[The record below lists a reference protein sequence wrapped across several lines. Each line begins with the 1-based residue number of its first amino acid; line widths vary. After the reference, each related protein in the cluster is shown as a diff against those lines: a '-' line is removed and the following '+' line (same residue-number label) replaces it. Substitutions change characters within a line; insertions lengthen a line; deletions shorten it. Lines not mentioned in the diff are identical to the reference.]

1 MEYENRKVSLKDIIE
16 VIKFIPKIIK
26 LVWEINKKYFIIITI
41 LSIVNGLIPVISL
54 LVSQNLINS
63 IQMNL
68 NKNLNLIMIA
78 FVLFILVNVLENIIS
93 SIYEYYNNIY
103 GSLLEYRLNEKIM
116 EKAKSLS
123 LANFETPEVYNIIAR
138 AEGEAGSRPYSLVTS
153 ILTLITAIITLSSTT
168 AIIASWNWVA
178 IIALLIIPIV
188 SIRHYM
194 KIGYLNYTIHR
205 ERTEKERKAWYYKF
219 ISTHDREIKE
229 IKLYN
234 LEDHFLGKYK
244 NIAKELFNQNQ
255 YISKKRAGISLAF
268 SSLTEGVSYVII
280 FFILRAAFLGEIL
293 LGSVV
298 GLIQGIG
305 LFKQNSQSIAQNI
318 FSMYN
323 NVLFSKL
330 LFEYFEMEVSDGTEE
345 PNQIEIDSIE
355 TIEFKNVYFKYMNKD
370 DFAIKNVSFYI
381 RRGEKI
387 ALVGE
392 NGSGKTTLV
401 KLLTRLYEPISGDI
415 YINGIN
421 ITKISKTSLRKE
433 VGVVFQ
439 DFNKY
444 EMTLKENIE
453 VSNLEYENNNDKLKK
468 ACELADIN
476 TLVHSLKYGVESQLG
491 LWFEDGTQLSGGQWQ
506 KIAIARAFYR
516 DASMYILDEP
526 SSALDPKAENSMFNK
541 FSSLTD
547 GKTALFITHR
557 FINTNFS
564 SRIFVL
570 EKGELVEEGTQS
582 ELLNKKDI
590 YYDMYIL
597 QNKKVAM

>member
-1 MEYENRKVSLKDIIE
+1 MEYGNRKVRLKDIKE

-26 LVWEINKKYFIIITI
+26 LVWEINKKYFIIVTI
-41 LSIVNGLIPVISL
+41 ISIVNGFIPVISL
-54 LVSQNLINS
+54 LASQNLINS

-68 NKNLNLIMIA
+68 NKSLNLIMIA
-78 FVLFILVNVLENIIS
+78 FAFFILVNILENIVS
-93 SIYEYYNNIY
+93 SIHEYYNEIY

-116 EKAKSLS
+116 EKAKNLS
-123 LANFETPEVYNIIAR
+123 LANFETPEVYNIISR

-153 ILTLITAIITLSSTT
+153 ILRLITAIITLSSTT
-168 AIIASWNWVA
+168 VVVARWSWAA
-178 IIALLIIPIV
+178 IIALLIIPIA

-234 LEDHFLGKYK
+234 LGNHFLGKYK
-244 NIAKELFNQNQ
+244 KIVKELFNQNQ
-255 YISKKRAGISLAF
+255 YITKKRVGISLIF
-268 SSLTEGVSYVII
+268 SSLTEGISYVII

-298 GLIQGIG
+298 GLIQGIE
-305 LFKQNSQSIAQNI
+305 LFKQNSQTIAQTI

-330 LFEYFEMEVSDGTEE
+330 LFEYFEMEASDGTEE
-345 PNQIEIDSIE
+345 SSQIEIGNIE
-355 TIEFKNVYFKYMNKD
+355 TIEFKNVYFKYINKE

-401 KLLTRLYEPISGDI
+401 KLLTRLYEPTSGEI

-421 ITKISKTSLRKE
+421 IIKISKTSLRKE

-453 VSNLEYENNNDKLKK
+453 ISDLEYENNNDKLKK

-476 TLVHSLKYGVESQLG
+476 SFVHSLKYGVDSQLG

-506 KIAIARAFYR
+506 KVAVARAFYK
-516 DASMYILDEP
+516 DSSMYILDEP
-526 SSALDPKAENSMFNK
+526 SSALDPKAENSLFNK
-541 FSSLTD
+541 FSYLTD

-570 EKGELVEEGTQS
+570 DKGELVEDGTQS

-590 YYDMYIL
+590 YYDMYML
-597 QNKKVAM
+597 QNKEVAI